1 VATDNATKT
10 MRIEAPAATALETIR
25 AVEGQTEWVHE
36 IKLAQVLTR
45 DDDGLVLTAV
55 FAAATPVG
63 TDEYTL
69 AYTHRPDGM
78 DWTLVQ
84 GKLQTGQVAHYTV
97 AAAGDDACD
106 VTFELT
112 VSHNLPIPGFLRRKV
127 IGDLVTS
134 TLSGLRKHLE
144 R

>member
-1 VATDNATKT
+1 MATDNAVKT
-10 MRIEAPAATALETIR
+10 MRIEAPAGVALETIR
-25 AVEGQTEWVHE
+25 AVEGQAEWVHE

-45 DDDGLVLTAV
+45 GDDGLPLTAV
-55 FAAATPVG
+55 FAASTPVG

-78 DWTLVQ
+78 DWTLVH
-84 GKLQTGQVAHYTV
+84 GKLQTGQEAHYTV
-97 AAAGDDACD
+97 VAAGDSACD
-106 VTFELT
+106 VTFDLT

-144 R
+144 S

>member
-1 VATDNATKT
+1 
-10 MRIEAPAATALETIR
+10 M
-25 AVEGQTEWVHE
+25 HE

-45 DDDGLVLTAV
+45 DDAGLPLTAA
-55 FAAATPVG
+55 FAASTPVG

-69 AYTHRPDGM
+69 AYTHRADGM

-84 GKLQTGQVAHYTV
+84 GKLQTGQEAHYTV
-97 AAAGDDACD
+97 VAAGADACD
-106 VTFELT
+106 VTFDLT

-134 TLSGLRKHLE
+134 TLTGLRRHLE
-144 R
+144 G

>member
-1 VATDNATKT
+1 MATDNATKT
-10 MRIEAPAATALETIR
+10 VRIEAPAASALETIR
-25 AVEGQTEWVHE
+25 AVEGQVEWVHE

-45 DDDGLVLTAV
+45 DDDGRVLTAA
-55 FAAATPVG
+55 FAASTPVG

-69 AYTHRPDGM
+69 AYTHRDDGM

-84 GKLQTGQVAHYTV
+84 GKLQTGQEAHYTV
-97 AAAGDDACD
+97 VAAGDDACD
-106 VTFELT
+106 VTFDLT

-144 R
+144 S

>member
-1 VATDNATKT
+1 MATDNAKKT
-10 MRIEAPAATALETIR
+10 MRIEASAETALKTIR

-45 DDDGLVLTAV
+45 DDDGRVLTAV

-69 AYTHRPDGM
+69 AYTHRADGM

-84 GKLQTGQVAHYTV
+84 GKLQTGQEAHYTV
-97 AAAGDDACD
+97 VAAGDDSCD
-106 VTFELT
+106 VTFDLT

-144 R
+144 S

>member
-1 VATDNATKT
+1 MATDNAVKT
-10 MRIEAPAATALETIR
+10 VRIEASADRVLATIR
-25 AVEGQTEWVHE
+25 DVASQTTWVPE
-36 IKLAQVLTR
+36 IKRAEVLTAG
-45 DDDGLVLTAV
+45 DDGLPLTAS

-69 AYTHRPDGM
+69 AYTHRADGM

-84 GKLQTGQVAHYTV
+84 GKLQTGQEAHYTV
-97 AAAGDDACD
+97 VPAGDAACD
-106 VTFELT
+106 VTFDLT

-134 TLSGLRKHLE
+134 TLTGLRRHLE
-144 R
+144 G